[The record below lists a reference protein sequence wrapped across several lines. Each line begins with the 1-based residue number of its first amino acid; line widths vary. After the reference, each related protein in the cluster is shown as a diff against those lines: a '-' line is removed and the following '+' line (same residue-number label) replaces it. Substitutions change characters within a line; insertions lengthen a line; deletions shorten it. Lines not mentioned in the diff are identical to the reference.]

1 MEIIIDLLKD
11 KAKVNNAS
19 DNKKV
24 KMKKFIKEWLYI
36 LISLQL

>member
-24 KMKKFIKEWLYI
+24 KMKKFIKE
-36 LISLQL
+36 